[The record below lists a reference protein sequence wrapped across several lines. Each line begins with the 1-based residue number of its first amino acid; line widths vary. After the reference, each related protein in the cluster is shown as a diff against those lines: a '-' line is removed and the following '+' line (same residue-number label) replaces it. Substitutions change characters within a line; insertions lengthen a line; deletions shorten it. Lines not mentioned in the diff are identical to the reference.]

1 MSKASKKVIGK
12 RETHT
17 LCRRHVYLV
26 YSISLVVS
34 VRSVRSIPFGYFATE
49 SNYSKDLYV
58 RKTLDTACREE
69 GLKE

>member
-26 YSISLVVS
+26 YSISLVV
-34 VRSVRSIPFGYFATE
+34 SVRSIPFGYFATE